1 MSMDPQPK
9 GVAMPIEPINLTGL
23 ISAMLGISII
33 LIPVIGLTARFALNP
48 TVEALARLFENR
60 GADEELRILER
71 RVALQ
76 EQEIAA
82 LHTAFRSLT
91 EGRDFDR
98 HLESGTAGADPP
110 SGA

>member
-1 MSMDPQPK
+1 
-9 GVAMPIEPINLTGL
+9 MPIEPINLTGL
-23 ISAMLGISII
+23 ISAMLGISVI
-33 LIPVIGLTARFALNP
+33 LIPVIGLTARYALNP

-60 GADEELRILER
+60 GADENLRILER

-82 LHTAFRSLT
+82 LHSAFRGLA

-98 HLESGTAGADPP
+98 QLESGAANADPP
-110 SGA
+110 SSA